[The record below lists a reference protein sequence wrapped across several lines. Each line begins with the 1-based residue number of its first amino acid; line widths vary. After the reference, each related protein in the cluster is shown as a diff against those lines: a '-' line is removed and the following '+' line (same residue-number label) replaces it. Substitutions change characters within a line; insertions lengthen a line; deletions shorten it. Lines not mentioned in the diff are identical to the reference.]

1 MKKYPWI
8 IWLSQLGFILLFAK
22 NSIKILLINR
32 PFDIDQWVRF
42 LGNSLGMLFVAVI
55 IPMVL
60 YLLVV
65 NFMGSSIISTVL
77 LCGFLYF
84 APVGVNCSIC
94 RWIELN
100 SISQR
105 IGGCGGIALVVICR
119 LRVFVFCRMPCEPC
133 FSGMSEIDRPQECF
147 YGPVNLR
154 GGKRCAMLWLKQS
167 N

>member
-8 IWLSQLGFILLFAK
+8 IWLSLLGFILLFAK

-77 LCGFLYF
+77 LCGFLCF

-100 SISQR
+100 SI
-105 IGGCGGIALVVICR
+105 
-119 LRVFVFCRMPCEPC
+119 
-133 FSGMSEIDRPQECF
+133 
-147 YGPVNLR
+147 
-154 GGKRCAMLWLKQS
+154 
-167 N
+167 

>member
-8 IWLSQLGFILLFAK
+8 IWLSLLGFILLFAK

-32 PFDIDQWVRF
+32 SFDIDQWVRF

-65 NFMGSSIISTVL
+65 NLIGSSIISTVL

-84 APVGVNCSIC
+84 APVGVNYSIC

-100 SISQR
+100 SI
-105 IGGCGGIALVVICR
+105 
-119 LRVFVFCRMPCEPC
+119 
-133 FSGMSEIDRPQECF
+133 
-147 YGPVNLR
+147 
-154 GGKRCAMLWLKQS
+154 
-167 N
+167 

>member
-8 IWLSQLGFILLFAK
+8 IWLSLLGFILLFAK

-42 LGNSLGMLFVAVI
+42 LGNSLGMLFAAVI

-60 YLLVV
+60 FLLVV

-94 RWIELN
+94 RLIELN
-100 SISQR
+100 SI
-105 IGGCGGIALVVICR
+105 
-119 LRVFVFCRMPCEPC
+119 
-133 FSGMSEIDRPQECF
+133 
-147 YGPVNLR
+147 
-154 GGKRCAMLWLKQS
+154 
-167 N
+167 

>member
-8 IWLSQLGFILLFAK
+8 IWLSLLGFILLFAK

-94 RWIELN
+94 RCN
-100 SISQR
+100 GR
-105 IGGCGGIALVVICR
+105 
-119 LRVFVFCRMPCEPC
+119 
-133 FSGMSEIDRPQECF
+133 D
-147 YGPVNLR
+147 
-154 GGKRCAMLWLKQS
+154 
-167 N
+167 